1 MRPYPKILRTTVD
14 ADRDLRAYA
23 AEYEIQPF
31 EALVVAIDRLRDPV
45 ESEALRASLNKA
57 TATIESITAAHDVL
71 LAEIERIR
79 ARELVRV
86 GELESA
92 REATRRADAEVER
105 LAQDLDEARA
115 AIERLTAELAA
126 RDAAAATGL
135 WGSTPLERGFD
146 FVARTLAG
154 ALAEI
159 GETPEPQVDKLAE
172 QAARVIR
179 GRAPADAS
187 PEARAEEEPPWN
199 WCPRCKQTVDD
210 DMRTGEFRDGSEG
223 TCLGCG
229 TVYVAVAYSDDH
241 WALVSREENDWDAS
255 RPALTEEQAQAWHPF
270 TPGMTSEALCA
281 FCGKTAAEHVGPT
294 MAAMSAALSG
304 LGWVQ
309 DDVGLWAEEGNGCH
323 LWGTHDAFRSAA
335 RKIEALRASRGEAG
349 EPAKAP
355 PVRHPH
361 HDRHCMIYDG
371 VGCSREAG
379 CEVEK

>member
-159 GETPEPQVDKLAE
+159 GETPDPERLREHVL
-172 QAARVIR
+172 
-179 GRAPADAS
+179 RAY
-187 PEARAEEEPPWN
+187 
-199 WCPRCKQTVDD
+199 
-210 DMRTGEFRDGSEG
+210 
-223 TCLGCG
+223 GCG
-229 TVYVAVAYSDDH
+229 GYDKFTGGTGPHPD
-241 WALVSREENDWDAS
+241 LPRE
-255 RPALTEEQAQAWHPF
+255 R
-270 TPGMTSEALCA
+270 
-281 FCGKTAAEHVGPT
+281 GKAITT
-294 MAAMSAALSG
+294 T
-304 LGWVQ
+304 
-309 DDVGLWAEEGNGCH
+309 GN
-323 LWGTHDAFRSAA
+323 
-335 RKIEALRASRGEAG
+335 RG
-349 EPAKAP
+349 
-355 PVRHPH
+355 
-361 HDRHCMIYDG
+361 
-371 VGCSREAG
+371 
-379 CEVEK
+379 